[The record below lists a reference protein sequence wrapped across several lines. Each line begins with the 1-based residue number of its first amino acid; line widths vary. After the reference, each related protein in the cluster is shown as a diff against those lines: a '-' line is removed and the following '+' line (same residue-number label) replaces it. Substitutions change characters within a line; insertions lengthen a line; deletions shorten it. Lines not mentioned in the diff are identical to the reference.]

1 MNAVTLPAEL
11 RAAIA
16 KNPEWSGK
24 DVETDPVFGGI
35 TNENFRLS
43 IGGGEPIFA
52 KVPGLGTEKFI
63 NRGTA
68 NQAARQAAA
77 AGISPRVVFYDVESG
92 IEFSE
97 FVEDGYRA
105 ATTLDFQ
112 REDVCRGVVDIYRQ
126 WHGTELLSET
136 KTMIDMV
143 EEHLAQV
150 EADRIELPEWSGDV
164 LRNYREAIDAF
175 LANGLELVPAH
186 NDPMPG
192 NFLINAAAE
201 VKLIDFDY
209 AANNEASYELGLILT
224 EMFVDVD
231 RSRELVTEYRG
242 VYDERFFA
250 RAMLSRMVADTKWG
264 LWGLINAHARDEDF
278 DYYKYGSWKLYRTFW
293 ISRHPE
299 YRSWLEA
306 AR

>member
-1 MNAVTLPAEL
+1 MNTVELPAQL
-11 RAAIA
+11 HAAIA
-16 KNPEWSGK
+16 KNPEWDGLEVTS
-24 DVETDPVFGGI
+24 EPVFGGI
-35 TNENFRLS
+35 TNENYRLRF
-43 IGGGEPIFA
+43 GGGAPVFA

-63 NRGTA
+63 SRDAA

-77 AGISPRVVFYDVESG
+77 AGISPSVLFYDVESG
-92 IEFSE
+92 IEFTE
-97 FVEDGYRA
+97 FVEEGFRT

-112 REDVCRGVVDIYRQ
+112 RADICLGVVDVYRR
-126 WHGTELLSET
+126 WHGTALLGET

-150 EADRIELPEWSGDV
+150 QSDSIELPEWSDEV
-164 LRNYREAIDAF
+164 LANYRDAVAAF
-175 LANGLELVPAH
+175 MVNGLELVPAH

-192 NFLINAAAE
+192 NFLIDADAN

-224 EMFVDVD
+224 EMFVDVE

-242 VYDERFFA
+242 EFDERFFA
-250 RAMLSRMVADTKWG
+250 RAMLSRMIADTKWG
-264 LWGLINAHARDEDF
+264 LWGLINAHARDDDF
-278 DYYKYGSWKLYRTFW
+278 DYYKYGSWKMYRTFW

-299 YRSWLEA
+299 YQSWLDA